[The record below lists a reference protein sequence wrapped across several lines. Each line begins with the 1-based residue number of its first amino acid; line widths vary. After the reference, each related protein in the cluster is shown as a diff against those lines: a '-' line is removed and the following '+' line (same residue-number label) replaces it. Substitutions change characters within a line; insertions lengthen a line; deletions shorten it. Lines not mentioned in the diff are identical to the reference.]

1 MNASLHQGSRSDAR
15 MLMARVG
22 GPCRVQC
29 LEGRAVL
36 ERAGT
41 MTVKSS
47 LAAKRKRATVRQDG
61 ANITL
66 RSSIK
71 NETASRPAV
80 KRVLVVGI
88 GGTSVKILQDRALL
102 STGVACYPWVIA
114 FCRNNVKRIRT

>member
-15 MLMARVG
+15 MLGRVLVARAVST
-22 GPCRVQC
+22 
-29 LEGRAVL
+29 VL

-102 STGVACYPWVIA
+102 TTGVACYPWVIA
-114 FCRNNVKRIRT
+114 FCRDNVKRIRT

>member
-1 MNASLHQGSRSDAR
+1 VLVAR
-15 MLMARVG
+15 AVST
-22 GPCRVQC
+22 
-29 LEGRAVL
+29 VL

-88 GGTSVKILQDRALL
+88 GGTSVKILTGGKQKLDRFHPDQEKDTDMIGRLAA
-102 STGVACYPWVIA
+102 GVVLFASVLFVAAYSRGSIW
-114 FCRNNVKRIRT
+114 